1 MRRSHVT
8 ALIAGLASLLLVG
21 VAAAVEAQDPP
32 ADAEIVEETTTTED
46 DDATDDAAEA
56 PEVEDDDEGGGPH
69 PENHGKHVSEAA
81 AKCPPGS
88 EHGPCVSAV
97 ARSNVGK
104 GDKGDRGQKG
114 EGRPG

>member
-1 MRRSHVT
+1 MPMRRSRLA

-32 ADAEIVEETTTTED
+32 PE
-46 DDATDDAAEA
+46 AEA
-56 PEVEDDDEGGGPH
+56 PAVEDDGDEAAGPH

-81 AKCPPGS
+81 ATCPPGS

-97 ARSNVGK
+97 ARSNVGQGDK
-104 GDKGDRGQKG
+104 GDTGNKGDRGQKG